1 MWRKIEFS
9 VDICG
14 YKSCKLDKKS
24 IGVPTSFKAGQL
36 KIVDNK
42 KGEQYETIAIYGS
55 IDANG
60 NFIPFCTKDKCDKCK
75 MKGVGNCRYN
85 KDLKAK
91 AGYYIEVKES

>member
-14 YKSCKLDKKS
+14 YKSCKLDGKC

-42 KGEQYETIAIYGS
+42 KGEQYETIAIYGFVDES
-55 IDANG
+55 G
-60 NFIPFCTKDKCDKCK
+60 NFIPACVKGKCNNCK
-75 MKGVGNCRYN
+75 KRGKGNCRYN
-85 KDLKAK
+85 KGLKPE